1 VELLFSLTCHLG
13 LLLFL
18 LVVGANG
25 AVVGAADI
33 VVLVGAAVDTAIAIV
48 VCIPAKLETNLSIL
62 LQ

>member
-18 LVVGANG
+18 LDVGANG

-33 VVLVGAAVDTAIAIV
+33 VVLVGAAVDAAIAIV
-48 VCIPAKLETNLSIL
+48 FSVNIVAINKN
-62 LQ
+62 